1 MKLKTETKLIISGN
15 IRIPSFINCVIAA
28 TKQLREDQKNEVLS
42 FDQIHVFHTEESIGA
57 LMGNQE
63 WREKLKIY
71 NIPSIHFIHHV
82 VDIENDV
89 DKGFE
94 QLIRQ
99 LRDIINPL
107 DNTEY
112 YIDLSGGRSSLLS
125 ILAVFAYVLDIKHIY
140 TLEVDFSNDPELR
153 RKQSNYYW
161 DDMEKD
167 GSVSTRYKKFPEI
180 GLFDRFGNRN
190 YTEIIR
196 YKKVMDEI
204 LDSLEAKRIVD
215 QTQVVKDILL
225 SGINQRLLG
234 KANEDDKNFYMNST
248 FSFAA
253 AIEEM
258 TNLALMLAIPDIDL
272 TNEEGNKLSKKI
284 GTLNKTVHNNS
295 KYFIDEK
302 VLNSLG
308 SLITSIRNDTV
319 HHSPTKKK
327 SLLISSL
334 QSDIAQHLAINYI
347 HFISKSISSF
357 LDERGGIIVTENIE
371 SQSLDDTE
379 LEYYFGFDG
388 DGTGDFI
395 ESAFYANEFPE
406 EEVIKRS
413 KTITVA
419 VKKLRSI
426 ICQATKN
433 KDAVLFSAG
442 DNILFKSKMD
452 ISLVEKVLKEYK
464 EMTSLE
470 GSIGYGLSLHE
481 ATIALKLA
489 KAKRGQKVMG
499 IRIKEEMK

>member
-1 MKLKTETKLIISGN
+1 MKLKTETKLVIPGN

-28 TKQLREDQKNEVLS
+28 TKQLRKDQSNEDLF
-42 FDQIHVFHTEESIGA
+42 FDQIHVFHTEESIRA
-57 LMGNQE
+57 LMRNQE
-63 WREKLKIY
+63 WQEKLKIY

-82 VDIENDV
+82 VDIENNA

-125 ILAVFAYVLDIKHIY
+125 ILSVFAYVLDIKHIY
-140 TLEVDFSNDPELR
+140 TLEINFSNDPELM

-161 DDMEKD
+161 DDIEKD
-167 GSVSTRYKKFPEI
+167 GNIILRYKKFPEI
-180 GLFDRFGNRN
+180 GFFDRFGNRN

-196 YKKVMDEI
+196 YKKVINEI
-204 LDSLEAKRIVD
+204 LDSLEEKRIAD
-215 QTQVVKDILL
+215 HQIQIVKDILL
-225 SGINQRLLG
+225 SGVNQRLLG
-234 KANEDDKNFYMNST
+234 KANEDANNYYMNST

-258 TNLALMLAIPDIDL
+258 TNLALMLAISNIDL
-272 TNEEGNKLSKKI
+272 ANEDRNYLSKKI
-284 GTLNKTVHNNS
+284 SKLNETVKSNS

-302 VLNSLG
+302 VLDSLG
-308 SLITSIRNDTV
+308 NLITSIRNDTV

-327 SLLISSL
+327 SLLISNL

-347 HFISKSISSF
+347 HFISKSVSSF
-357 LDERGGIIVTENIE
+357 LDEKGSIIITENLE
-371 SQSLDDTE
+371 SQSPDDKG

-395 ESAFYANEFPE
+395 ESAFYKDDFPE
-406 EEVIKRS
+406 QEVVKRS
-413 KTITVA
+413 KTITDA

-426 ICQATKN
+426 ICQTTKN

-452 ISLVEKVLKEYK
+452 TDLIEKILRKYK
-464 EMTSLE
+464 EMTSLK
-470 GSIGYGLSLHE
+470 GSIGYGPSLHE

-499 IRIKEEMK
+499 IKIKKEG